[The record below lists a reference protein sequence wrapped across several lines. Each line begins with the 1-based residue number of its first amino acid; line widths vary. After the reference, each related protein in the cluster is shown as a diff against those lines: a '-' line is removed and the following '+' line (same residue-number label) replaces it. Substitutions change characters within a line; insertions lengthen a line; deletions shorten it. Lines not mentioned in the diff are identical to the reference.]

1 MRETVKPFSV
11 VAGGK
16 SGFENPQKIFF
27 ISTKEPFP
35 GLSLSL
41 KQAPR
46 TCPENWQLLLF
57 MCESAATKHSQPQLQ
72 YVRMLLQ
79 YAETNEHGRHGL
91 RVDNSFLPN
100 IGNMTDLVRN
110 GLAARDL
117 KKPRPASALGAV
129 SSAKNDDFQWRSI
142 CHTIVPELLHGAHTK
157 KMLTAKEGLPSI
169 ADQVLTTSLASITGL
184 PAAGLGPLKSNSSL
198 SRGVKTTAT
207 HTEQSCALETQ
218 AAREV
223 DSIATPVTSAP
234 SLKSKAVLV
243 AASKAVGM
251 ITAVRSKM
259 MENIVAGY
267 TNDDKL
273 LKSEAKIEELQ
284 AQVKSLNILLAAKET
299 SCANAAALS
308 SVDCSRHASSSAS
321 DQPSASNNGEVH
333 KALIMRIEQ
342 LECSR
347 DELKKQLVAF
357 QDFAPVYREILA
369 ILGPTEG
376 RKTAAH
382 IVRNIEH
389 LFDSQ
394 RVSGERILELQ
405 EKLGTSERDFKT
417 MMRQKQAEVAGKESD
432 LAALKNQLEQQ
443 KGLLF
448 QIGRQKDEAIERR
461 VELESTMLQLKI
473 ALKLLAESWGCDTS
487 LVAEAEGLVAL
498 LSQTMIGKSSAQDS
512 LQTVQGVI
520 NTSWLEFL
528 HARYPGA
535 KLPGDA
541 ISGIRM
547 MYDSLKALNQ
557 QNEQL
562 AKYLKEAKRQVSE
575 KQDDLEKWKRARVSV
590 MPLGPLILLRI
601 QCCQFTM

>member
-1 MRETVKPFSV
+1 
-11 VAGGK
+11 
-16 SGFENPQKIFF
+16 
-27 ISTKEPFP
+27 
-35 GLSLSL
+35 
-41 KQAPR
+41 
-46 TCPENWQLLLF
+46 
-57 MCESAATKHSQPQLQ
+57 
-72 YVRMLLQ
+72 
-79 YAETNEHGRHGL
+79 
-91 RVDNSFLPN
+91 
-100 IGNMTDLVRN
+100 MTDLVKD

-117 KKPRPASALGAV
+117 KKLRPASALGAV
-129 SSAKNDDFQWRSI
+129 SSANNEDFQWRSI

-169 ADQVLTTSLASITGL
+169 ADQVLTTSLASIISL
-184 PAAGLGPLKSNSSL
+184 PAAGLGPPKINSSH
-198 SRGVKTTAT
+198 SRGVNITAT
-207 HTEQSCALETQ
+207 HTEQNCGVETE
-218 AAREV
+218 AREV
-223 DSIATPVTSAP
+223 DASATSVTCAP
-234 SLKSKAVLV
+234 SLKSKSVNNV

-259 MENIVAGY
+259 MQNIVAGY
-267 TNDDKL
+267 TSEEKL
-273 LKSEAKIEELQ
+273 RKSEAKIEELQ
-284 AQVKSLNILLAAKET
+284 AQIKSLNILLAAKET

-321 DQPSASNNGEVH
+321 DQPSASNNGAVH
-333 KALIMRIEQ
+333 TALIMRIEQ

-357 QDFAPVYREILA
+357 QDFAPVYNQILA

-405 EKLGTSERDFKT
+405 EKLASYERDFKT
-417 MMRQKQAEVAGKESD
+417 MLRQKQVEVAGKESD
-432 LAALKNQLEQQ
+432 LATLKNQLEQQ
-443 KGLLF
+443 KGILV
-448 QIGRQKDEAIERR
+448 QIGRQKDEAVERR

-473 ALKLLAESWGCDTS
+473 SLKLLAESWGCDTS

-520 NTSWLEFL
+520 NTSWLEVL

-547 MYDSLKALNQ
+547 MYESLKALNQ

-575 KQDDLEKWKRARVSV
+575 KHDDLEKWKRARVSV
-590 MPLGPLILLRI
+590 MPILLRI
-601 QCCQFTM
+601 QSCQFTM